1 MKEFPLKHKGEL
13 PHLSTGSFMDN
24 VKFAIS
30 LDCLAFFERYEAT
43 EVSEAA
49 AYRECET
56 LVGFGR
62 AVSTFPPIMTVGGVI
77 MHSMPFSAR
86 KTVALPPSDWRFL

>member
-1 MKEFPLKHKGEL
+1 MKHKGEL

-56 LVGFGR
+56 LVGFRKSGFHISADNDRWRGDHAFNAVFGQKDGR
-62 AVSTFPPIMTVGGVI
+62 SASYLIGD
-77 MHSMPFSAR
+77 FS
-86 KTVALPPSDWRFL
+86 